1 MIRHRVRIPKNLLRT
16 RITLPIFRAP
26 FLRERA
32 NSIVMTALSAKSEG
46 EKRRMNPQTKKRLK
60 QLRRYRIRKKVSGT
74 SERPRM
80 VTTFSNTHI
89 YVQFIDDLAGKTI
102 ASASTRHKN
111 APDRENL
118 GANVKSAT
126 LIGKAAAEAAQSKG
140 IKSVVFDRAG
150 TRYHGKIKALADAA
164 REAGLQF

>member
-1 MIRHRVRIPKNLLRT
+1 
-16 RITLPIFRAP
+16 
-26 FLRERA
+26 
-32 NSIVMTALSAKSEG
+32 MT
-46 EKRRMNPQTKKRLK
+46 PQTKKRLK
-60 QLRRYRIRKKVSGT
+60 QLRRFRIRKKLSGT
-74 SERPRM
+74 SARPRM

-89 YVQFIDDLAGKTI
+89 YIQFIDDIARKTL
-102 ASASTRHKN
+102 ASASTRHKS

-118 GANVKSAT
+118 GANIKSAT
-126 LIGKAAAEAAQSKG
+126 LLGKWAAEEAQSKG

>member
-1 MIRHRVRIPKNLLRT
+1 
-16 RITLPIFRAP
+16 
-26 FLRERA
+26 
-32 NSIVMTALSAKSEG
+32 MT
-46 EKRRMNPQTKKRLK
+46 PQKKKRLK
-60 QLRRYRIRKKVSGT
+60 TLRRFRIRKKLSGT

-89 YVQFIDDLAGKTI
+89 YVQFIDDALGKTI
-102 ASASTRHKN
+102 ASASTMHKN
-111 APDRENL
+111 ATDRDSL
-118 GANVKSAT
+118 GANVKSAVN
-126 LIGKAAAEAAQSKG
+126 IGKAAAAAAQAKG